1 MNKKTKKI
9 VDKIYEEYIDEIMEY
24 LLMTDKEMLKFF
36 WGKEKAKSFNK
47 NKFANKLSDKIS
59 NSVDKHIEENK

>member
-24 LLMTDKEMLKFF
+24 LLITDKEMLKFF

-47 NKFANKLSDKIS
+47 NNKIF
-59 NSVDKHIEENK
+59 